1 LQKIQNNIPYS
12 YFTFKLNS
20 GIISSMIKRFQL
32 LAILLIFLF
41 VFDFAKNIKTGEIIH
56 KTLSYG
62 PQNSSVGCNTLSSC
76 VPNFSSI
83 IISPTPTLG
92 IPEDKI
98 TENVQVG
105 EKINA
110 PIQNDY
116 CLNIPV
122 LTYHR
127 IQPQSV
133 AIERGQTAGSV
144 DNGIFDQQ
152 MAYLMSNGY
161 HTITAEDL
169 VSALKN
175 HLELPSKSIVIT
187 LDDGY
192 ENAYTYAYPVAQK
205 YNLVLNLMI
214 STGLVG
220 NQDFLS
226 WDRIK
231 EMRNSGLVYF
241 TNHTWSHYA
250 VGHGLQ
256 EKIQYE
262 IQTAKQQLEQYTGQV
277 INIFTYP
284 YGSFSPDA
292 IQILQQDG
300 FIGGFSTIPGRLQCE
315 SYIMTLHRTGIGN
328 SPLSSYGL

>member
-1 LQKIQNNIPYS
+1 VIK
-12 YFTFKLNS
+12 KL
-20 GIISSMIKRFQL
+20 QL
-32 LAILLIFLF
+32 LAVLLVFLF
-41 VFDFAKNIKTGEIIH
+41 IFDFAKNIKEGEVVQ

-62 PQNSSVGCNTLSSC
+62 SRQNSSVCNSLSSC
-76 VPNFSSI
+76 APNFSSAL
-83 IISPTPTLG
+83 ISPVPTLG

-98 TENVQVG
+98 TENVLVD

-127 IQPQSV
+127 VQPQSV
-133 AIERGQTAGSV
+133 AIEKNQTAGSV

-152 MAYLMSNGY
+152 MAYLTSNGY
-161 HTITAEDL
+161 HTITAEEL
-169 VSALKN
+169 VNALKN
-175 HLELPSKSIVIT
+175 HTTLSPKSIVIT

-205 YNLVLNLMI
+205 YNIIINLMI

-220 NQDFLS
+220 NSDFLS
-226 WDRIK
+226 WDQIK
-231 EMRNSGLVYF
+231 EMKTSGLVF
-241 TNHTWSHYA
+241 LTSHTWSHYA
-250 VGHGLQ
+250 IGHGPA

-262 IQTAKQQLEQYTGQV
+262 IQTAREQLEQYTGQP

-284 YGSFSPDA
+284 YGSFSNNA
-292 IQILQQDG
+292 IEILKNNG
-300 FIGGFSTIPGRLQCE
+300 FIGGFSTIPGKLQCE
-315 SYIMTLHRTGIGN
+315 SYIMTLHRNRVGN
-328 SPLSSYGL
+328 APLSAYGL

>member
-1 LQKIQNNIPYS
+1 MFRKTMQEFLKQTIQEAGAIAKG
-12 YFTFKLNS
+12 YFDNGVKS
-20 GIISSMIKRFQL
+20 
-32 LAILLIFLF
+32 
-41 VFDFAKNIKTGEIIH
+41 IKT
-56 KTLSYG
+56 K
-62 PQNSSVGCNTLSSC
+62 SSVGDLVTEADVAVSEFI
-76 VPNFSSI
+76 VEKIKKAYPDHTIFS
-83 IISPTPTLG
+83 
-92 IPEDKI
+92 E
-98 TENVQVG
+98 EVG